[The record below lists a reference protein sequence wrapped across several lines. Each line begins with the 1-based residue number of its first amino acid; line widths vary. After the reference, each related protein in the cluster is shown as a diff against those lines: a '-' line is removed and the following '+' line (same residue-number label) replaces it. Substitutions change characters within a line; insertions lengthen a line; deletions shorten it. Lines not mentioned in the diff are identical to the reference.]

1 MLQIIKAMN
10 MRLFYPVLLAA
21 SFLLF
26 SCRDTDTKAIQLQ
39 DSAASGNGAGGKKGA
54 AGDSSGLATANGSSK
69 SVGSAGDSSASKM
82 PAVQSV
88 PDNTKIKT
96 PVKLAR
102 KKSVSKD
109 STILNNGDDD
119 VAPTAKKAK
128 IAAADNTKVEA
139 NTSSIAG
146 KAFVSKY
153 GTIPRNATTD
163 NITDFL
169 VAFTDK
175 TIFIKI
181 YYNADPDEDMQN
193 VKTQVVKVLKKSGYN
208 NISDQ
213 SLTLHPI
220 HVPKDIHYE
229 LQHDGSVIIWIPPA
243 NTE

>member
-1 MLQIIKAMN
+1 MAQTVKTMHKQ
-10 MRLFYPVLLAA
+10 FYFALLAT
-21 SFLLF
+21 SVLIF

-39 DSAASGNGAGGKKGA
+39 DSTANGGSGSGKKA
-54 AGDSSGLATANGSSK
+54 ADGDSSATGTGSGSSK
-69 SVGSAGDSSASKM
+69 SGSSSSDSFANKM
-82 PAVQSV
+82 PVVQSIS
-88 PDNTKIKT
+88 DNNKIKT
-96 PVKLAR
+96 PVKFAK
-102 KKSVSKD
+102 KKSITKD
-109 STILNNGDDD
+109 STTATNSDNDN
-119 VAPTAKKAK
+119 VPAAKKAK
-128 IAAADNTKVEA
+128 ITSADNTKVEA

-153 GTIPRNATTD
+153 GTIPRNTTTD

-181 YYNADPDEDMQN
+181 YYNADPDTEMQN
-193 VKTQVVKVLKKSGYN
+193 VKTQVVKVLKKSGYS

-243 NTE
+243 STE

>member
-1 MLQIIKAMN
+1 MVKAMN
-10 MRLFYPVLLAA
+10 RKFFYIALFTASLLI
-21 SFLLF
+21 F

-39 DSAASGNGAGGKKGA
+39 DSTAVGNGGGGGKKGA
-54 AGDSSGLATANGSSK
+54 N
-69 SVGSAGDSSASKM
+69 GDSSATGSGSGSSKAGSSVNDSSANKM
-82 PAVQSV
+82 PVVQSV
-88 PDNTKIKT
+88 SDNTKIKT
-96 PVKLAR
+96 PVKTA
-102 KKSVSKD
+102 KKKNLVTD
-109 STILNNGDDD
+109 SASLTNSDNDN
-119 VAPTAKKAK
+119 VPTAKKAK

-139 NTSSIAG
+139 NTSSITG

-153 GTIPRNATTD
+153 GTIPRNTTTD

-181 YYNADPDEDMQN
+181 YYNADPDADMQN
-193 VKTQVVKVLKKSGYN
+193 VKVQVVKVLKKSGYT

-220 HVPKDIHYE
+220 HIPKDIHYE

-243 NTE
+243 STE

>member
-1 MLQIIKAMN
+1 MN
-10 MRLFYPVLLAA
+10 KKSFYATLFTVSVLI
-21 SFLLF
+21 F

-39 DSAASGNGAGGKKGA
+39 DSTASGNGGSGSGKKGA
-54 AGDSSGLATANGSSK
+54 N
-69 SVGSAGDSSASKM
+69 GDSSATGSGSGSSKTASSVRDSAANKM
-82 PAVQSV
+82 PVVQSIS
-88 PDNTKIKT
+88 DNTAIKT
-96 PVKLAR
+96 QVKQVK
-102 KKSVSKD
+102 KKSLTKD
-109 STILNNGDDD
+109 STAVTNSATDDN
-119 VAPTAKKAK
+119 VPAAKKAK
-128 IAAADNTKVEA
+128 IASADNTKVEA

-153 GTIPRNATTD
+153 GTIPRNTTMD

-181 YYNADPDEDMQN
+181 YYNADPDTEMQN
-193 VKTQVVKVLKKSGYN
+193 VKAQVVKVLKKSGYS

-220 HVPKDIHYE
+220 HIPKDIHYE

-243 NTE
+243 STE